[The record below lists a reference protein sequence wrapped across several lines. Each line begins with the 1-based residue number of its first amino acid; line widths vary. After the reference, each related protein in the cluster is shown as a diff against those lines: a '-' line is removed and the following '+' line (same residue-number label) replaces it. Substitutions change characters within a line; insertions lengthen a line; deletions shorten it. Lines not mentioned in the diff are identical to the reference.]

1 MIGNHSLLKTNN
13 NLTKPSPS
21 NKISPPFTT
30 KSKSCKTT
38 KKNDQEKNELLNTIS
53 SLKQELELKN
63 ATVDSLEGQKRGI
76 MRDLEYFCMLTDS
89 LTSHFD
95 ILESSFEQ
103 VQLENKELKKTIEM
117 LQLENREKCDKLMTK
132 KESAEYQVGVLRQ
145 TMSSMLKIKELE
157 DKESEEQTLIGSKSQ
172 HKDDLLSQN
181 NCESASTTITPQ
193 STQENVEV
201 TDNMPAV
208 HESAIE
214 RKKAYRKRMN
224 PLEYVLN
231 QIDSHLNKVRI
242 RRYSNKK

>member
-21 NKISPPFTT
+21 NKFSPHLTT
-30 KSKSCKTT
+30 KSKSCKII
-38 KKNDQEKNELLNTIS
+38 KENYQEKDELLNTIS
-53 SLKQELELKN
+53 LLRQELVLKN

-76 MRDLEYFCMLTDS
+76 MKDLEYFCMLTDS
-89 LTSHFD
+89 LTVHFEV
-95 ILESSFEQ
+95 LESSFEQ

-117 LQLENREKCDKLMTK
+117 LQLENQEKCNKLTTE

-157 DKESEEQTLIGSKSQ
+157 DKEFEEQTLIGSKSQ
-172 HKDDLLSQN
+172 HKEDLFSQN
-181 NCESASTTITPQ
+181 NCESVSATIIPWF
-193 STQENVEV
+193 TQESVEV
-201 TDNMPAV
+201 ANNKPAV
-208 HESAIE
+208 HESVIE

-231 QIDSHLNKVRI
+231 QIDSHLNKFLRH
-242 RRYSNKK
+242 SNGKVK